1 MCLALTTP
9 DRLLFE
15 EETRMARV
23 TIELTPEK
31 LVELLGD
38 LSPEELKIVLHRVA
52 ERLEIREWIRLGES
66 GLRQWLNEPDLYADD
81 PPAR

>member
-1 MCLALTTP
+1 
-9 DRLLFE
+9 
-15 EETRMARV
+15 MARV